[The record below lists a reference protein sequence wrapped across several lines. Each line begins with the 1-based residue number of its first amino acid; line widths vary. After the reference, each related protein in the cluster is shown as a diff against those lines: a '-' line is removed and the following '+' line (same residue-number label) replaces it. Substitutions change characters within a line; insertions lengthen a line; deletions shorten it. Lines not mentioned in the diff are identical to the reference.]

1 MAATTAA
8 AEAQVAAA
16 KAVAIAAVEVPI
28 DHAAGRD
35 HSRRGETITAA
46 VGELAVGEGTDRLNR
61 EGPSESATAA
71 EGVGTIRGTTGEVV
85 TSLRARERGVE
96 AWT

>member
-8 AEAQVAAA
+8 AEAQVA
-16 KAVAIAAVEVPI
+16 AAVEVPI

-35 HSRRGETITAA
+35 HSHRGETITAA

-85 TSLRARERGVE
+85 TTFRARERGVE